1 MEYQLFLPFKQK
13 ADTTEKNIRNI
24 FSPLFLPFKQKADTT
39 LIKMIVQSTC

>member
-39 LIKMIVQSTC
+39 YY